1 MKRREFRIYKA
12 DFEDTLNS
20 VKSSS
25 KVNNQML
32 LKFYSFCQ
40 LQEIEDIQQEV

>member
-1 MKRREFRIYKA
+1 MKRREFRIYNS

-25 KVNNQML
+25 KINNL
-32 LKFYSFCQ
+32 SIAR
-40 LQEIEDIQQEV
+40 EIEDIQQEV